1 MLGRLRRA
9 VLASWLALGP
19 GLCAISARARGTE
32 GATEDELAA
41 ARALFA
47 EALKDEEAKRF
58 VDALDKFQRVRAVRD
73 TAQIE
78 YRIGSCYE
86 GLGQPAPAY
95 AAYRQATVL
104 GQDELK
110 SADVVAAAVERVHA
124 LAKHL
129 GWLSL
134 TLPARASS
142 DMQVRVDDAVMP
154 LAALGD
160 PIVLEPGP
168 HVVTATAHDAAP
180 YRSSIVLPEGAH
192 VALTVALEPVPAP
205 GSAGPLSA
213 ASGTQEVNTRRAEMP
228 SSREE
233 TQDAGRRTVG
243 WITVGGGGALLL
255 GAGAVALAGASD
267 ISTLNNNCP
276 RGGQCAVPNGSN
288 EMKDLESIRSR
299 AVPETTVAI
308 ALGAAGLVTAGLGA
322 YLVLSSKDALPTAGG
337 PRLRI
342 GPLVGMAAQG
352 ITLCGQFR

>member
-9 VLASWLALGP
+9 VLASWLAVGAALP
-19 GLCAISARARGTE
+19 TTARAASGEGGTE
-32 GATEDELAA
+32 GELVA

-47 EALKDEEAKRF
+47 EALKDEDAKRF
-58 VDALDKFQRVRAVRD
+58 VEALDKFQRVRAVRD

-95 AAYRQATVL
+95 TAYRQATVL

-110 SADVVAAAVERVHA
+110 SADVIAAAVERVHA

-134 TLPARASS
+134 TLPARSTS
-142 DMQVRVDDAVMP
+142 EVQVRVDDAVVP

-168 HVVTATAHDAAP
+168 HVVTATARDAAP

-205 GSAGPLSA
+205 ASAVPPPA
-213 ASGTQEVNTRRAEMP
+213 ASGTQEDNTRRAEMP
-228 SSREE
+228 SAREE

-243 WITVGGGGALLL
+243 WITVGAGAALLL
-255 GAGAVALAGASD
+255 GAGGVALLQGSD
-267 ISTLNNNCP
+267 ISTLNSRCP
-276 RGGQCAVPNGSN
+276 SGLCDHVRKGSSTA
-288 EMKDLESIRSR
+288 MDLESTRSG
-299 AVPETTVAI
+299 AVLEGTL
-308 ALGAAGLVTAGLGA
+308 ALGLGA
-322 YLVLSSKDALPTAGG
+322 GGLVAAAVGAYFVFSSRGSSSGVRTA
-337 PRLRI
+337 RI
-342 GPLVGMAAQG
+342 CIAPLVTSGAGAIRLFG
-352 ITLCGQFR
+352 EFR